1 MSESCVIIGLG
12 QIGVGYDLDLPA
24 DAAVYTHA
32 RAIVAH
38 PAFHLVGGVDVSPEQ
53 RARFEQHYAVPA
65 FDSVESA
72 LRLLQPDVV
81 VIATSS
87 ASHGAILAEVVRTCR
102 PKLIVCEK
110 PLAYQL
116 EEARAMVRICEDA
129 GIGLFVNYIRRTDP
143 GVIEIKR
150 RIESGE
156 ISTPVKG
163 NAWYSK
169 GILNNGS
176 HFLNLLEFWLGDITS
191 TTVIDSG
198 RLWDDHDPEPDVEV
212 RFERGAVVF
221 RAAWEEAFSYYGVE
235 LLSHSGRLRYERG
248 GELIEWQAVYSD
260 PRFKGYKILGGEREE
275 IANGMAIYQW
285 HVYDQIRDYFAGKAT
300 ALCTGLQALKTLEAI
315 ELIIKQRKS

>member
-12 QIGVGYDLDLPA
+12 QIGMGYDLDLPP
-24 DAAVYTHA
+24 DAATYTHA

-38 PAFHLVGGVDVSPEQ
+38 AAFQLAGGVDISPEQ
-53 RARFEQHYAVPA
+53 RIRFEQRYAVPA

-72 LRLLQPDVV
+72 LRQIVPDLV

-87 ASHGAILAEVVRTCR
+87 ASHAAILEEVVKTCR

-110 PLAYQL
+110 PLGYRL
-116 EEARAMVRICEDA
+116 EDARVMVRICEDA
-129 GIGLFVNYIRRTDP
+129 GVDLFVNYIRRTDP
-143 GVIEIKR
+143 GAIEIKR

-176 HFLNLLEFWLGDITS
+176 HFLNLLEFWLGDVIS
-191 TTVIDSG
+191 TTLMDSG

-212 RFERGAVVF
+212 RFERGVVVF

-248 GELIEWQAVYSD
+248 GELIEWQAVDSD
-260 PRFKGYKILGGEREE
+260 PRFKGYKILGSEREE
-275 IANGMAIYQW
+275 IGNGMAIYQC
-285 HVYDQIRDYFAGKAT
+285 HVYDQIRDHLAGKAT
-300 ALCTGLQALKTLEAI
+300 TLCTGLQALKTLEAI
-315 ELIIKQRKS
+315 ESIIKQRES